1 MSSKSSIG
9 SIESVYCSE
18 NWFSNNFET
27 SSMKILSYAIIS
39 VFILFHTDFIFAQ
52 TDSTIIVDSAAQRV
66 IDLYK
71 KYKASPQV
79 ASGYRVQLLSS
90 SVRADVQEAKTKFT
104 QQFPLMNTYLVYQ
117 QPQFKLRAGDFT
129 SRNEALS
136 FLAIIQNDFPA
147 AFVVPDRIVVGGK

>member
-1 MSSKSSIG
+1 
-9 SIESVYCSE
+9 
-18 NWFSNNFET
+18 
-27 SSMKILSYAIIS
+27 MKILSCAIFS
-39 VFILFHTDFIFAQ
+39 TFILLHAHFIFGQ
-52 TDSTIIVDSAAQRV
+52 TDSTIVVDSAAQRV

-79 ASGYRVQLLSS
+79 VSGYRVQLISS
-90 SVRADVQEAKTKFT
+90 SVRADVLQARTKFI

-147 AFVVPDRIVVGGK
+147 AFVVPDRIVAGGK